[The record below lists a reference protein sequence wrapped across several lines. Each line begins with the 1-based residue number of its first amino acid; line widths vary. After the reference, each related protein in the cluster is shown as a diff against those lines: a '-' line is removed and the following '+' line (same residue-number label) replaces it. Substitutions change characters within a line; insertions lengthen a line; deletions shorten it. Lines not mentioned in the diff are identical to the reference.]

1 MQKLKDIKN
10 IIFCLS
16 IFFVV
21 VIIDLYIKFKF
32 KIKTLRHKY
41 GKLQK

>member
-21 VIIDLYIKFKF
+21 VIVELYMKLKF